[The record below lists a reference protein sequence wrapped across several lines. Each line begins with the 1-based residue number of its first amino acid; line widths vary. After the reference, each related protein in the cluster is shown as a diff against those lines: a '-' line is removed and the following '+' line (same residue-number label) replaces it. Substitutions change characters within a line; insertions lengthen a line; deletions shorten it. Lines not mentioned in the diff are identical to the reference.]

1 MRVKKLFKNQSPVRI
16 IVFAFF
22 LATVVGAGLL
32 MLPISVKDGVEIKF
46 IDALYTSVSAVCV
59 TGLVPLDVGS
69 TFSVFGYIVIAIL
82 IQIGGLGVTTVG
94 AGIVLMVGR
103 KMSLKG
109 LNVVK
114 EASNLNSRKELYQF
128 LGYIFI
134 TTICFEFVGAVLS
147 FCVFIHDMSFS
158 QALGVSIF
166 HAISSFNNAGFDIFG
181 GIEGFA
187 QGTSL
192 IYYQSN
198 IPLNLITAFLIICG
212 GLGFLVIKELFATK
226 FKWKK
231 FSMHTKVV
239 LTMTLTLIVS
249 GTLLIKLTEQNIS
262 WLGAFFTSVSCR
274 TAGFA
279 TYDLSAFKAATL
291 LLMIVYMFIGAS
303 PGSTGGGIKTTTF
316 FALFLGIKSAATN
329 KSEKAFHY
337 AMPKDAYKKASVI
350 AILGVVIIL
359 ITTILIMAFEPQLS
373 MRDALFEMASAF
385 GTVGLSTGITST
397 LGVMSKI
404 ISCVV
409 MFIGRLGPLT
419 IASLWYFSRGDRFS
433 YPEGNISIG

>member
-1 MRVKKLFKNQSPVRI
+1 MKKLFKNQSPVRI
-16 IVFAFF
+16 IVIAFF
-22 LATVVGAGLL
+22 LAIIIGSGLL
-32 MLPISVKDGVEIKF
+32 MLPISVQDGVSLKY

-94 AGIVLMVGR
+94 AGIVLMVG
-103 KMSLKG
+103 KNMSLKG

-114 EASNLNSRKELYQF
+114 EASNLNSRKELYLF
-128 LGYIFI
+128 LRYIFI
-134 TTICFEFVGAVLS
+134 TTISFELLGAILS
-147 FCVFIHDMSFS
+147 FCVFIHDMNFS

-181 GIEGFA
+181 GLEGFA
-187 QGTSL
+187 PGSSL
-192 IYYQSN
+192 IYYQKN
-198 IPLNLITAFLIICG
+198 IPINLITAFLIIFG
-212 GLGFLVIKELFATK
+212 GLGFLVIKEMFTTR

-249 GTLLIKLTEQNIS
+249 GTLLIKLTEQDIS

-279 TYDLSAFKAATL
+279 TYDLSTFKSSTL
-291 LLMIVYMFIGAS
+291 LLMIVYMVIGAS

-316 FALFLGIKSAATN
+316 FALFLGIKSSATN

-337 AMPKDAYKKASVI
+337 SMPKDAYKKASVI
-350 AILGVVIIL
+350 TLLGISVILVS
-359 ITTILIMAFEPQLS
+359 TIFIMAFETQLGT
-373 MRDALFEMASAF
+373 RDALFEMASAF
-385 GTVGLSTGITST
+385 GTVGLSTGVTST
-397 LGVMSKI
+397 LGVWSKI
-404 ISCVV
+404 ASCIV

-419 IASLWYFSRGDRFS
+419 IASFWYFSRGDRFS